1 MNHFDCPIFLNNYE
15 LCYCNSYNSEY
26 NTRYIVGEDMNKRE
40 IGDIQWQQDILQ
52 ALSQM
57 EQHLTRHFEYQL
69 WNMFDAI
76 NQNMLKL
83 FKQLKEQ

>member
-1 MNHFDCPIFLNNYE
+1 
-15 LCYCNSYNSEY
+15 
-26 NTRYIVGEDMNKRE
+26 MNKRE

-69 WNMFDAI
+69 WNMIDAI